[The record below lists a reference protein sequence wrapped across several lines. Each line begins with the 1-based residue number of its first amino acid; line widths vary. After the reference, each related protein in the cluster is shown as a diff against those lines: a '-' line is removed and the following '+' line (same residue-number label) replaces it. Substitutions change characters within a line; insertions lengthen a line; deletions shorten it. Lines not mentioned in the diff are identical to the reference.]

1 MLTITYITADT
12 ALCEH
17 YLNRLYD
24 NLLKNESILKTLI
37 IAYMRHQKGIQI
49 KESEIK
55 FETDPSGIY
64 AIIEKKEENQ

>member
-1 MLTITYITADT
+1 MLITEPT
-12 ALCEH
+12 
-17 YLNRLYD
+17 
-24 NLLKNESILKTLI
+24 LKTLI